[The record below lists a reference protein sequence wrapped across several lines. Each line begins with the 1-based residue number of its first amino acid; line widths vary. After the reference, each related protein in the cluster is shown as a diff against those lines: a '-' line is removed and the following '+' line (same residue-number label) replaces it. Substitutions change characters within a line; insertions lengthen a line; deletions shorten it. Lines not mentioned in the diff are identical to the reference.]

1 MSRKNVKNHLLS
13 YKQKLI
19 LWRYR
24 PFLQKP
30 YDKSIIVLYGLLKR
44 ALAFLNFTSKI

>member
-24 PFLQKP
+24 PIF
-30 YDKSIIVLYGLLKR
+30 VE
-44 ALAFLNFTSKI
+44 AV